1 MLINA
6 MPFHFTYQRLGSLTQ
21 RGAADL
27 RHGFTLSDG
36 FMFHDPVAGM
46 VAVKQRQ
53 QLLMNTHFYW
63 RVHVDFFLHNKT
75 SRLILSPRV
84 SVFFLLF
91 IFVQPGI
98 GDFHYVAQTIP
109 RRHATGAP

>member
-1 MLINA
+1 MLINP
-6 MPFHFTYQRLGSLTQ
+6 MSFNFTYQRFRSLTQ

-36 FMFHDPVAGM
+36 FMFHDPVTGV

-63 RVHVDFFLHNKT
+63 RVHVVFFLKNKT

-98 GDFHYVAQTIP
+98 RDFHDVGQAIP
-109 RRHATGAP
+109 RRHAAGPP